1 MVLNNSDR
9 LGGATSN
16 PVTTTA
22 TAITKAPEY
31 STTPCPLFFICLSL
45 PSTMLT
51 LMFSG
56 SAMDKPEQL
65 CQNSS
70 EGFIPPWYL
79 VKTKF

>member
-1 MVLNNSDR
+1 
-9 LGGATSN
+9 
-16 PVTTTA
+16 
-22 TAITKAPEY
+22 
-31 STTPCPLFFICLSL
+31 
-45 PSTMLT
+45 
-51 LMFSG
+51 MFSG